1 MSKRKKIVFDEN
13 TKIISVSS
21 ATEPNNNFK
30 AFLENNKIYFETILA
45 IILTIAGIIV
55 SVAGVKVSMVAND
68 IEKEKNEIEDLEKQP
83 TFVFESE
90 TDEKE
95 IKYIIKNTGG
105 DIKYGNVFVDEAL
118 IVSIYDS
125 DYDYLGNGYVI
136 LGGYI
141 DNGFSEYDFDTNS
154 FTVST
159 ELGPKPIFE
168 LSEKIEQI
176 IRDEGYYCGIIST
189 KYFSFLYQ
197 NYKQEMISKDM
208 ILRNG
213 IICDI
218 DNSEEYFFKTYI
230 SSNESDDEQLKARI
244 KAEIGLLEYYNRR

>member
-21 ATEPNNNFK
+21 DTETNNNFK

-55 SVAGVKVSMVAND
+55 SVAGVRVSMVAND

-90 TDEKE
+90 VDEKE

-141 DNGFSEYDFDTNS
+141 DNNFSKYDFDTNS
-154 FTVST
+154 FTVSKELVPKSLSNLIEKT
-159 ELGPKPIFE
+159 ERIVK
-168 LSEKIEQI
+168 
-176 IRDEGYYCGIIST
+176 DEGYYCEISTT
-189 KYFSFLYQ
+189 KYFSFL
-197 NYKQEMISKDM
+197 SK
-208 ILRNG
+208 L
-213 IICDI
+213 
-218 DNSEEYFFKTYI
+218 
-230 SSNESDDEQLKARI
+230 
-244 KAEIGLLEYYNRR
+244 

>member
-21 ATEPNNNFK
+21 DTETNNNFK

-55 SVAGVKVSMVAND
+55 SVAGVRVSMVAND

-90 TDEKE
+90 VDEKE

-141 DNGFSEYDFDTNS
+141 DNNFSKYD
-154 FTVST
+154 
-159 ELGPKPIFE
+159 
-168 LSEKIEQI
+168 LSLIHI
-176 IRDEGYYCGIIST
+176 
-189 KYFSFLYQ
+189 
-197 NYKQEMISKDM
+197 
-208 ILRNG
+208 
-213 IICDI
+213 
-218 DNSEEYFFKTYI
+218 
-230 SSNESDDEQLKARI
+230 
-244 KAEIGLLEYYNRR
+244 

>member
-21 ATEPNNNFK
+21 DTETNNNFK

-55 SVAGVKVSMVAND
+55 SVAGVRVSMVAND

-90 TDEKE
+90 VDEKE

-125 DYDYLGNGYVI
+125 DYDYLGNEYVI

-141 DNGFSEYDFDTNS
+141 DNNFSKYDFDTNS
-154 FTVST
+154 FTVSKELVPKSLSNLIEKT
-159 ELGPKPIFE
+159 ERIVK
-168 LSEKIEQI
+168 
-176 IRDEGYYCGIIST
+176 DEGYYCEISTT

-218 DNSEEYFFKTYI
+218 DNSKEYFFKTYI
-230 SSNESDDEQLKARI
+230 GSNESFDEQLKARI
-244 KAEIGLLEYYNRR
+244 KSEIELLEYFNRN

>member
-21 ATEPNNNFK
+21 DTETNNNFK
-30 AFLENNKIYFETILA
+30 AFLENNKIYFVTILA

-55 SVAGVKVSMVAND
+55 SVAGVRVSMVAND

-90 TDEKE
+90 VDEKE

-141 DNGFSEYDFDTNS
+141 DNNFSKYDFDTNS
-154 FTVST
+154 FTVSKELVPKSLSNLIEKT
-159 ELGPKPIFE
+159 ERIVK
-168 LSEKIEQI
+168 
-176 IRDEGYYCGIIST
+176 DEGYYCEISTT

-218 DNSEEYFFKTYI
+218 DNSKEYFFKTYI
-230 SSNESDDEQLKARI
+230 GSNESFDEQLKARI
-244 KAEIGLLEYYNRR
+244 KSEIELLEYFNRN

>member
-21 ATEPNNNFK
+21 DTETNNNFK

-55 SVAGVKVSMVAND
+55 SVAGVRVSMVAND

-90 TDEKE
+90 VDEKE

-141 DNGFSEYDFDTNS
+141 DNNFSKYDFDTNS
-154 FTVST
+154 FTVSKELVPKSLSNLIEKT
-159 ELGPKPIFE
+159 ERIVK
-168 LSEKIEQI
+168 
-176 IRDEGYYCGIIST
+176 DEGYYCEISTT

-218 DNSEEYFFKTYI
+218 DNSKEYFFKTYI
-230 SSNESDDEQLKARI
+230 GSNESFDEQLKARI
-244 KAEIGLLEYYNRR
+244 KSEIELLEYFNRN

>member
-21 ATEPNNNFK
+21 DTETNNNFK

-55 SVAGVKVSMVAND
+55 SVAGVRVSMVAND

-90 TDEKE
+90 VDEKE

-141 DNGFSEYDFDTNS
+141 DNNFSKYDFDTNS
-154 FTVST
+154 FTVSKELVPKSLSNLIEKT
-159 ELGPKPIFE
+159 ERIVK
-168 LSEKIEQI
+168 
-176 IRDEGYYCGIIST
+176 DEGYYCEISTT

-218 DNSEEYFFKTYI
+218 DNSKEYFFKTYI
-230 SSNESDDEQLKARI
+230 GSNESFDEQLKARI
-244 KAEIGLLEYYNRR
+244 KSEIELFNRN